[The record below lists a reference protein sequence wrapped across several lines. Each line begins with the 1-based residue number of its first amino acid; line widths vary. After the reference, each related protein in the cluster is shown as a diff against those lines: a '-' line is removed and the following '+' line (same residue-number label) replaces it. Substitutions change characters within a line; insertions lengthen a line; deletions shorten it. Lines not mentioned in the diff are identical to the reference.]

1 MYIPPTGRGDEYIKE
16 KEFARSIRAV
26 ADHGRGGG
34 PRGRR
39 SRITLIAFGIL
50 LVALWVLGRFLG

>member
-1 MYIPPTGRGDEYIKE
+1 MFIPPTGRGDEYIKE
-16 KEFARSIRAV
+16 KEFARSVRTV
-26 ADHGRGGG
+26 ADQGKDSR

-50 LVALWVLGRFLG
+50 LVALWVLGRFLA